1 MRPAVSVG
9 GMKLRGC
16 LTIATVGAMLAV
28 GDVIQRV
35 VIKTLLK
42 MFPARREAVLSWWQR
57 RLAIVLIGSVRMVGG
72 GRFRSLPTIPSCP
85 GVLILMNHQSLL
97 DIPLANLLLEDGY
110 PRIVTRKRYS
120 RGIPLISHMIRLYEY
135 PVVDSNTSVKGHFE
149 TLRKVALSS
158 EAPVLIYPEGTRS
171 LDGQLLPFR
180 KGALN
185 VLLRN
190 RTWMVYLAVADGVLP
205 CGQLSTILKGVH
217 EVNCRVR
224 VLGPFDSPADSE
236 NILDWLNEM
245 EGRMRNEL
253 HLLRTAPQQ

>member
-1 MRPAVSVG
+1 
-9 GMKLRGC
+9 
-16 LTIATVGAMLAV
+16 
-28 GDVIQRV
+28 
-35 VIKTLLK
+35 
-42 MFPARREAVLSWWQR
+42 
-57 RLAIVLIGSVRMVGG
+57 
-72 GRFRSLPTIPSCP
+72 
-85 GVLILMNHQSLL
+85 
-97 DIPLANLLLEDGY
+97 
-110 PRIVTRKRYS
+110 
-120 RGIPLISHMIRLYEY
+120 
-135 PVVDSNTSVKGHFE
+135 
-149 TLRKVALSS
+149 
-158 EAPVLIYPEGTRS
+158 LIYPEGTRS

-253 HLLRTAPQQ
+253 HLLRTVPQQ